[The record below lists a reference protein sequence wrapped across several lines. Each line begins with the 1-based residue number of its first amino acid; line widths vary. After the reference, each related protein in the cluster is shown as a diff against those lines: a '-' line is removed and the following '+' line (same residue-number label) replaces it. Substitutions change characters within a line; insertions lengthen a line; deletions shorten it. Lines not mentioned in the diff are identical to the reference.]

1 MCYTMQNL
9 TDLKKLLEQKFEII
23 YFNGMWLHTIHGKWG
38 MAMNEYY
45 LNHTL
50 ITRQQIKNLL
60 K

>member
-1 MCYTMQNL
+1 MQNL